1 MWGTSLKLD
10 INEYRFSLKYSIIYT
25 LIVMAILLVP
35 FAIYDNYTYNLEEV
49 KTEMALKK
57 KSIQII
63 NEMEKFDGRYQSTFT
78 FPRFKTY
85 QAGLYDKNGNPI
97 FTLIEEP
104 ISALELKQGYH
115 KSGNYRFYVTEFPDD
130 TYFGARY
137 LVTGTQFNIYTILFN
152 ILIIFLSILAVTFL
166 FSFLILKNFSKPFKE
181 INRALDDFIKDS
193 MHEINTPLSIININ
207 IDMFTEKFGKNRH
220 LSRIKSAAKILSS
233 LYDDMNYLIKEQTIN
248 KTEKKRINFS
258 KFLRKSADYF
268 EDIAELKDIKLHL
281 EIEDDIY
288 IDFVPTKLQKI
299 VDNNLSNAIK
309 YSYEGKDVIISL
321 KRTENVVV
329 LGFKDYGIGIKDTQK
344 IFSRYYREDSTKGG
358 FGIGLNIVGKIVN
371 EEGIK
376 VKIVSEPEKGS
387 YFEYTF
393 PYKEK

>member
-1 MWGTSLKLD
+1 M
-10 INEYRFSLKYSIIYT
+10 
-25 LIVMAILLVP
+25 IVMVILMVP

-63 NEMEKFDGRYQSTFT
+63 NEMEKFDNRFQSTFT
-78 FPRFKTY
+78 FPRFKSY
-85 QAGLYDKNGNPI
+85 QAGLYDKDGNAV
-97 FTLIEEP
+97 FTLIKEP
-104 ISALELKQGYH
+104 VSALNLKQGYH
-115 KSGNYRFYVTEFPDD
+115 KRGNYRYYVTEFPDEY
-130 TYFGARY
+130 YFGAKY
-137 LVTGTQFNIYTILFN
+137 LVTGTEFNIYTILFN

-166 FSFLILKNFSKPFKE
+166 FSFLILKNFSRPFKE

-233 LYDDMNYLIKEQTIN
+233 LYDDMNYLIKEHTIN
-248 KTEKKRINFS
+248 KSDKKRINFS
-258 KFLRKSADYF
+258 KFLKKSADYF
-268 EDIAELKDIKLHL
+268 KDIAELKDITLHL

-288 IDFVPTKLQKI
+288 IEFVPTKLQKI

-309 YSYEGKDVIISL
+309 YSYEGGEVILSL
-321 KRTENVVV
+321 KRDGDKIV
-329 LGFKDYGIGIKDTQK
+329 LGFKDYGIGIKDTQR
-344 IFSRYYREDSTKGG
+344 IFSRYYREDHTKGG

-371 EEGIK
+371 EENIG

-393 PYKEK
+393 TEKSEK

>member
-1 MWGTSLKLD
+1 LKLD
-10 INEYRFSLKYSIIYT
+10 INESKFSLRYSILYT

-35 FAIYDNYTYNLEEV
+35 FAIYDEEV

-63 NEMEKFDGRYQSTFT
+63 NEMEKFDSRFQSTFT
-78 FPRFKTY
+78 FPRFKSY
-85 QAGLYDKNGNPI
+85 QAGLYDKNGNAI

-104 ISALELKQGYH
+104 IPALNLKQGYH
-115 KSGNYRFYVTEFPDD
+115 KWGNYRYYVTEFPDEY
-130 TYFGARY
+130 YFGAKY
-137 LVTGTQFNIYTILFN
+137 LVTGTEFNIYTILFN
-152 ILIIFLSILAVTFL
+152 ILIIFLSILGVTFL
-166 FSFLILKNFSKPFKE
+166 FSFLILKNFSRPFKE

-193 MHEINTPLSIININ
+193 MHEINTNIN
-207 IDMFTEKFGKNRH
+207 IDMFTEKFGKNRY

-248 KTEKKRINFS
+248 KSEKKRINFS
-258 KFLRKSADYF
+258 KFLKKSADYF
-268 EDIAELKDIKLHL
+268 KDIAELKDITLHL

-309 YSYEGKDVIISL
+309 YSYEGGEVILSL
-321 KRTENVVV
+321 KREGGKIV

-344 IFSRYYREDSTKGG
+344 IFSRYYREDNTKGG
-358 FGIGLNIVGKIVN
+358 FGIGLRR
-371 EEGIK
+371 
-376 VKIVSEPEKGS
+376 
-387 YFEYTF
+387 
-393 PYKEK
+393 

>member
-1 MWGTSLKLD
+1 MKLD
-10 INEYRFSLKYSIIYT
+10 INESRFSLRYSIIYT

-49 KTEMALKK
+49 KTEIALKK
-57 KSIQII
+57 KAIQII
-63 NEMEKFDGRYQSTFT
+63 NEIEKFDSRYQSTFT
-78 FPRFKTY
+78 FPRFKSY

-97 FTLIEEP
+97 FTLIKKP
-104 ISALELKQGYH
+104 ISSLNLKPGYH
-115 KSGNYRFYVTEFPDD
+115 KLGNYRYYVTEFPDEN
-130 TYFGARY
+130 YFGAKY
-137 LVTGTQFNIYTILFN
+137 LVTGTEFNIYTILFN
-152 ILIIFLSILAVTFL
+152 ILVIFLSILAVTFL
-166 FSFLILKNFSKPFKE
+166 FSFLILKNFSRPFKQ
-181 INRALDDFIKDS
+181 INKALDDFIKDS

-207 IDMFTEKFGKNRH
+207 IDMFTEKFGENRH

-258 KFLRKSADYF
+258 RFLKKSADYF
-268 EDIAELKDIKLHL
+268 KDIAELKDIKLRL

-299 VDNNLSNAIK
+299 IDNNLSNAIK
-309 YSYEGKDVIISL
+309 YSYEGGEVILSL
-321 KRTENVVV
+321 KREGDRIV

-344 IFSRYYREDSTKGG
+344 IFSRYYREDHTKGG

-371 EEGIK
+371 EENIE

-393 PYKEK
+393 KEKKLSK

>member
-1 MWGTSLKLD
+1 MKLD
-10 INEYRFSLKYSIIYT
+10 INESRFSLKYSIIYT

-49 KTEMALKK
+49 KTEIALKK
-57 KSIQII
+57 KAIQII
-63 NEMEKFDGRYQSTFT
+63 NEIERFDSRFQSTFI
-78 FPRFKTY
+78 FPRFKSY
-85 QAGLYDKNGNPI
+85 QAGLYDKNGNII
-97 FTLIEEP
+97 FSLIKKP
-104 ISALELKQGYH
+104 ISALNLKQGYH
-115 KSGNYRFYVTEFPDD
+115 RSGNYRYYVTEFPDES
-130 TYFGARY
+130 YFGAKY
-137 LVTGTQFNIYTILFN
+137 LVTGTEFNIYTILFN
-152 ILIIFLSILAVTFL
+152 ILIIFLSILSVTFL
-166 FSFLILKNFSKPFKE
+166 FSFLILKNFSRPFKE

-207 IDMFTEKFGKNRH
+207 IDMFTEKFGKNRY

-258 KFLRKSADYF
+258 KFLQKSVDYF
-268 EDIAELKDIKLHL
+268 KDIAELKDISLHL
-281 EIEDDIY
+281 EVEENVY

-309 YSYEGKDVIISL
+309 YSYEGGEVIVSL
-321 KRTENVVV
+321 KRIEDKIV

-344 IFSRYYREDSTKGG
+344 IFSRYYREDHTKGG

-371 EEGIK
+371 EEKIE
-376 VKIVSEPEKGS
+376 VKIVSEPDKGS

-393 PYKEK
+393 H

>member
-1 MWGTSLKLD
+1 MKLD
-10 INEYRFSLKYSIIYT
+10 INEYKFSLRYSIIYT
-25 LIVMAILLVP
+25 LIVMVILLVP

-97 FTLIEEP
+97 FTLIKEP
-104 ISALELKQGYH
+104 ISTLQLKQGYH
-115 KSGNYRFYVTEFPDD
+115 KLGSYRFYVTEFPDEN
-130 TYFGARY
+130 YFGARY
-137 LVTGTQFNIYTILFN
+137 LAVGTEFNIYTILFN

-181 INRALDDFIKDS
+181 INKALDDFIKDS

-258 KFLRKSADYF
+258 KFLKKSADYF
-268 EDIAELKDIKLHL
+268 KDIAELKDIKLHL
-281 EIEDDIY
+281 DIEDDIY

-309 YSYEGKDVIISL
+309 YSYEGKDVILSL
-321 KRTENVVV
+321 KREGDKVI
-329 LGFKDYGIGIKDTQK
+329 LGFKDFGIGIKDTQK

-371 EEGIK
+371 EENIE

-393 PYKEK
+393 SPKVK

>member
-1 MWGTSLKLD
+1 MKLD
-10 INEYRFSLKYSIIYT
+10 INESRFSLKYSIVYT

-63 NEMEKFDGRYQSTFT
+63 NEMERFDSRYQSAFT
-78 FPRFKTY
+78 FPRFKSY
-85 QAGLYDKNGNPI
+85 QAGLYDKNGNAI
-97 FTLIEEP
+97 FTLIKEP
-104 ISALELKQGYH
+104 ISALNLKQGYH
-115 KSGNYRFYVTEFPDD
+115 KWGNYRYYVTEFPDEN
-130 TYFGARY
+130 YFGAKY
-137 LVTGTQFNIYTILFN
+137 LVTGTEFNIYTILFN

-166 FSFLILKNFSKPFKE
+166 FSFLILKNFSRPFKE

-233 LYDDMNYLIKEQTIN
+233 LYDDMNYLIKEHTIN
-248 KTEKKRINFS
+248 KTDKKRINFS
-258 KFLRKSADYF
+258 KFLKKSADYF
-268 EDIAELKDIKLHL
+268 KDIAELKDITLHL
-281 EIEDDIY
+281 EIEEDIY
-288 IDFVPTKLQKI
+288 IDFVPTKLQKV

-309 YSYEGKDVIISL
+309 YSYEGGEVILSL
-321 KRTENVVV
+321 KRDGNKIV
-329 LGFKDYGIGIKDTQK
+329 LGFKDHGIGIKDTQR
-344 IFSRYYREDSTKGG
+344 IFSRYYREDHTKGG

-371 EEGIK
+371 EENIE
-376 VKIVSEPEKGS
+376 VKILSEPEKGS

-393 PYKEK
+393 TKKTEK

>member
-1 MWGTSLKLD
+1 MKLD
-10 INEYRFSLKYSIIYT
+10 INEYKFSLKYSIIYT
-25 LIVMAILLVP
+25 LIVMVILLVP

-97 FTLIEEP
+97 FTLIKEP
-104 ISALELKQGYH
+104 TSTLQLKQGYH
-115 KSGNYRFYVTEFPDD
+115 KLGSYRFYVTEFPDEN
-130 TYFGARY
+130 YFGARY
-137 LVTGTQFNIYTILFN
+137 LAVGTEFNIYTILFN

-166 FSFLILKNFSKPFKE
+166 FSFLILKNFYKPFKE
-181 INRALDDFIKDS
+181 INKALDDFIKDS

-258 KFLRKSADYF
+258 KFLKKSADYF
-268 EDIAELKDIKLHL
+268 KDIAELKDIKLHL
-281 EIEDDIY
+281 DIEDDIY

-309 YSYEGKDVIISL
+309 YSYEGKDVILSL
-321 KRTENVVV
+321 KREGDKVV
-329 LGFKDYGIGIKDTQK
+329 LGIKDFGIGIKDTQK

-371 EEGIK
+371 EENIE

-393 PYKEK
+393 SCKDK

>member
-1 MWGTSLKLD
+1 MKLD

-25 LIVMAILLVP
+25 LIVMVILLVP

-63 NEMEKFDGRYQSTFT
+63 NEMEKFDGRYQNTFI

-97 FTLIEEP
+97 FTLIKKP
-104 ISALELKQGYH
+104 ISALQLKQGYH
-115 KSGNYRFYVTEFPDD
+115 KFGSYRFYVTEFPDEN
-130 TYFGARY
+130 YFGARY
-137 LVTGTQFNIYTILFN
+137 LVVGTEFNIYTILFN

-181 INRALDDFIKDS
+181 INKALDDFIKDS

-268 EDIAELKDIKLHL
+268 KDIAELKDIKLHL
-281 EIEDDIY
+281 DIEDDIY

-309 YSYEGKDVIISL
+309 YSYEGKDVILSL
-321 KRTENVVV
+321 KREGDKVI
-329 LGFKDYGIGIKDTQK
+329 LGFKDFGIGIKDTQK

-371 EEGIK
+371 EENIE

-393 PYKEK
+393 SCKDK

>member
-1 MWGTSLKLD
+1 MKLD

-63 NEMEKFDGRYQSTFT
+63 NEMESFDSRYQSAFI
-78 FPRFKTY
+78 FPRFKSY
-85 QAGLYDKNGNPI
+85 QAGLYDRNGNPI
-97 FTLIEEP
+97 FTLIKEP
-104 ISALELKQGYH
+104 ISALNLKQGYH
-115 KSGNYRFYVTEFPDD
+115 KLGNYRYYVTEFPDEN
-130 TYFGARY
+130 YFGAKY
-137 LVTGTQFNIYTILFN
+137 LVTATEFNIYTILFN

-166 FSFLILKNFSKPFKE
+166 FSFLILKNFSRPFKE
-181 INRALDDFIKDS
+181 INRVLDDFIKDS

-258 KFLRKSADYF
+258 NFLKKSADYF
-268 EDIAELKDIKLHL
+268 KDIAELKDITLSL
-281 EIEDDIY
+281 DIEDEIY

-309 YSYEGKDVIISL
+309 YSYEGGEVILSL
-321 KRTENVVV
+321 KRKGDKIV

-344 IFSRYYREDSTKGG
+344 IFSRYYREDNTKGG

-371 EEGIK
+371 EEKIE

-393 PYKEK
+393 TNDSKKPEK

>member
-1 MWGTSLKLD
+1 MKLD
-10 INEYRFSLKYSIIYT
+10 INESRFSLKYSIVYT

-35 FAIYDNYTYNLEEV
+35 FAIYDSYTYNLEEV

-63 NEMEKFDGRYQSTFT
+63 NEIERFDSRYQSTFI

-85 QAGLYDKNGNPI
+85 QAGLYDKNGNAI
-97 FTLIEEP
+97 FTLIKEP
-104 ISALELKQGYH
+104 ISALNLKQGYH
-115 KSGNYRFYVTEFPDD
+115 KSGNYRYYVTEFPDEN
-130 TYFGARY
+130 YFGAKY
-137 LVTGTQFNIYTILFN
+137 LVTGTEFNIYTILFN
-152 ILIIFLSILAVTFL
+152 ILIIFLSILAITFI
-166 FSFLILKNFSKPFKE
+166 FSFLILKNFSRPFKE

-207 IDMFTEKFGKNRH
+207 IDMFTEKFGSNRH

-248 KTEKKRINFS
+248 KTRKKRINFS
-258 KFLRKSADYF
+258 KFLKKSADYF
-268 EDIAELKDIKLHL
+268 KDIAELKDITLHL
-281 EIEDDIY
+281 EIEEEIF
-288 IDFVPTKLQKI
+288 IDFVPTKLQKV

-309 YSYEGKDVIISL
+309 YSYEGGEVILSL
-321 KRTENVVV
+321 KREGDSIV
-329 LGFKDYGIGIKDTQK
+329 LGFKDYGIGIKDPQK
-344 IFSRYYREDSTKGG
+344 IFSRYYREDHTKGG

-371 EEGIK
+371 EENIG
-376 VKIVSEPEKGS
+376 VKIISEPERGS

-393 PYKEK
+393 KDKKTSEES

>member
-1 MWGTSLKLD
+1 MKLD
-10 INEYRFSLKYSIIYT
+10 INEYKFSLRYSIIYT
-25 LIVMAILLVP
+25 LIVMVILLVP

-97 FTLIEEP
+97 FTLIKEP
-104 ISALELKQGYH
+104 ISTLQLKQGYH
-115 KSGNYRFYVTEFPDD
+115 KLGSYRFYVTEFPDEN
-130 TYFGARY
+130 YFGARY
-137 LVTGTQFNIYTILFN
+137 LVVGTKFNIYTILFN

-181 INRALDDFIKDS
+181 INKALDDFIKDS

-258 KFLRKSADYF
+258 KFLKKSADYF
-268 EDIAELKDIKLHL
+268 KDIAELKDIKLHL
-281 EIEDDIY
+281 DIEDDIY

-309 YSYEGKDVIISL
+309 YSYEGKDVILSL
-321 KRTENVVV
+321 KREGDKVI
-329 LGFKDYGIGIKDTQK
+329 LGFKDFGIGIKDTQK

-371 EEGIK
+371 EENIE

-393 PYKEK
+393 SCKDK